1 MQNTMKAA
9 ALLIGVNYV
18 KDKTCRLNGC
28 WNDAMMMYSLLT
40 STYAFPLEDIKLVL
54 DNDTSADKC
63 SKANIIISLLELSK
77 QSWAESL
84 DKVVISYSGHGTYIP
99 DRNGDEADGR
109 DECLCPSDFR
119 TAGLIKD
126 DDILCILRT
135 FNPKT
140 RIFLL
145 VDCCHS
151 GTILDLPFTVG
162 TSSATPN
169 VTNRDIEQSIV
180 VVSGCIDSQTAAE
193 TYDSKMQKFGG
204 VLTSSL
210 VHILSS
216 DSKTGIFDLHRE
228 LSETIKEA
236 GYSQIPVVSF
246 SKQPNNNIRI
256 FT

>member
-1 MQNTMKAA
+1 
-9 ALLIGVNYV
+9 L
-18 KDKTCRLNGC
+18 
-28 WNDAMMMYSLLT
+28 
-40 STYAFPLEDIKLVL
+40 STR
-54 DNDTSADKC
+54 
-63 SKANIIISLLELSK
+63 
-77 QSWAESL
+77 SWADSL
-84 DKVVISYSGHGTYIP
+84 DRVVISYSGHGTYIP
-99 DRNGDEADGR
+99 DRNGDEADGK

-119 TAGLIKD
+119 ISGLIKD
-126 DDILCILRT
+126 DDLLYILRT

-140 RIFLL
+140 RIFIV

-162 TSSATPN
+162 TSIPN
-169 VTNRDIEQSIV
+169 IVTNSDIEQTIV

-193 TYDSKMQKFGG
+193 TYDLKMQKFGG

-210 VHILSS
+210 VHILSNNN
-216 DSKTGIFDLHRE
+216 KTGIFDLHRE